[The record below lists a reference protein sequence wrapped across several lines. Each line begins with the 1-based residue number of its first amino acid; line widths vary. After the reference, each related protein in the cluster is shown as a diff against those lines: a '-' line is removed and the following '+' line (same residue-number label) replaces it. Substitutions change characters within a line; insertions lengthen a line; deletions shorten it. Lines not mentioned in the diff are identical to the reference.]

1 MTGLFTAAGF
11 FEHNAQALARIER
24 ETGASFEPIIPPG
37 PDEERLD
44 EAALVR
50 IEIGYFSGEVRET
63 GLARRFLGALRNA
76 PNLGWLHLANA
87 GTDAPVFGELYRAG
101 ARLSNSSGTAAV
113 PIAQS
118 AIAGLL
124 MLARGFPR
132 WGELQRRHEWEENDP
147 ARAPRDLHDQR
158 LLVLGLGA
166 GWQEN
171 EHAAYDIPFYT
182 VGERLRRLDEAAQ
195 IIRSLFANDLTTF
208 EGRYYTIKDAPLAP
222 KPVQRPGPPL
232 LIGGGGEKVTL
243 RIAAQWADEWN
254 VWGDPE
260 ILQHKGDILARH
272 CADVG
277 RDPSEI
283 KHSANAMLTMSDD
296 PERLER
302 ARSAPGFP
310 GIVGTV
316 DEVKA
321 IVQQYADAGVDELI
335 IPNFNMGSHARERYD
350 EFIEQ
355 VAPEFR

>member
-1 MTGLFTAAGF
+1 MKFSAWLNTASKWEDIVGVAQHVEQAGYDGIWVADHFMPNQDDTSGPTGEAWTILAGL
-11 FEHNAQALARIER
+11 AQA
-24 ETGASFEPIIPPG
+24 TSK
-37 PDEERLD
+37 
-44 EAALVR
+44 
-50 IEIGYFSGEVRET
+50 
-63 GLARRFLGALRNA
+63 
-76 PNLGWLHLANA
+76 
-87 GTDAPVFGELYRAG
+87 
-101 ARLSNSSGTAAV
+101 ARLGTMVTGNTYRHPAVLAKQAAQVDIISG
-113 PIAQS
+113 
-118 AIAGLL
+118 G
-124 MLARGFPR
+124 R
-132 WGELQRRHEWEENDP
+132 
-147 ARAPRDLHDQR
+147 
-158 LLVLGLGA
+158 LVLGLGA

-171 EHAAYDIPFYT
+171 EHEAYDIPFYT
-182 VGERLRRLDEAAQ
+182 TGERLRRLDEAAQ
-195 IIRSLFANDLTTF
+195 IIRSLFADDQTTF

-260 ILQHKGDILARH
+260 ILQHKGEILARH

-321 IVQQYADAGVDELI
+321 IVQQYADAGVDELV

>member
-1 MTGLFTAAGF
+1 MKFSAWLNTASKWEDIVGVAQHVEQAGYDGIWVADHFMPNQDDTSGPTGEAWTILAGL
-11 FEHNAQALARIER
+11 AQA
-24 ETGASFEPIIPPG
+24 TSK
-37 PDEERLD
+37 
-44 EAALVR
+44 
-50 IEIGYFSGEVRET
+50 
-63 GLARRFLGALRNA
+63 
-76 PNLGWLHLANA
+76 
-87 GTDAPVFGELYRAG
+87 
-101 ARLSNSSGTAAV
+101 ARLGTMVTGNTYRHPAVLAKQAAQVDIISG
-113 PIAQS
+113 
-118 AIAGLL
+118 G
-124 MLARGFPR
+124 R
-132 WGELQRRHEWEENDP
+132 
-147 ARAPRDLHDQR
+147 
-158 LLVLGLGA
+158 LVLGLGA

-182 VGERLRRLDEAAQ
+182 TGERLRRLDEAAQ
-195 IIRSLFANDLTTF
+195 IIRSLFADDQTTF

-254 VWGDPE
+254 VWGNPE
-260 ILQHKGDILARH
+260 ILQHKGEILARH

-302 ARSAPGFP
+302 ARGAPGFP

>member
-1 MTGLFTAAGF
+1 MMKFSAWLNTASKWEDIVGVAQHVEQAGYDGIWVADHFMPNQDDTSGPTGEAWTILAGL
-11 FEHNAQALARIER
+11 AQA
-24 ETGASFEPIIPPG
+24 TSK
-37 PDEERLD
+37 
-44 EAALVR
+44 
-50 IEIGYFSGEVRET
+50 
-63 GLARRFLGALRNA
+63 
-76 PNLGWLHLANA
+76 
-87 GTDAPVFGELYRAG
+87 
-101 ARLSNSSGTAAV
+101 ARLGTMVTGNTYRHPAVLAKQAAQVDIISG
-113 PIAQS
+113 
-118 AIAGLL
+118 G
-124 MLARGFPR
+124 
-132 WGELQRRHEWEENDP
+132 
-147 ARAPRDLHDQR
+147 R
-158 LLVLGLGA
+158 LVFGLGA

-254 VWGDPE
+254 VWGNPE
-260 ILQHKGDILARH
+260 ILQHKGEILARH

-302 ARSAPGFP
+302 ARGAPGFP

-321 IVQQYADAGVDELI
+321 IVQQYVDAGVDELI

>member
-1 MTGLFTAAGF
+1 MKFSAWLNTASKWEDIVGVAQHVEQAGYDGIWVADHFMPNQDDTSGPTGEAWTILAGL
-11 FEHNAQALARIER
+11 AQA
-24 ETGASFEPIIPPG
+24 TSK
-37 PDEERLD
+37 
-44 EAALVR
+44 
-50 IEIGYFSGEVRET
+50 
-63 GLARRFLGALRNA
+63 
-76 PNLGWLHLANA
+76 
-87 GTDAPVFGELYRAG
+87 
-101 ARLSNSSGTAAV
+101 ARLGTMVTGNTYRHPAVLAKQAAQVDIISG
-113 PIAQS
+113 
-118 AIAGLL
+118 G
-124 MLARGFPR
+124 R
-132 WGELQRRHEWEENDP
+132 
-147 ARAPRDLHDQR
+147 
-158 LLVLGLGA
+158 LVLGLGA

-182 VGERLRRLDEAAQ
+182 TGERLRRLDEAAQ
-195 IIRSLFANDLTTF
+195 IIRSLFADDNTTF

-254 VWGDPE
+254 VWGNPE
-260 ILQHKGDILARH
+260 ILQHKGEILARH

-302 ARSAPGFP
+302 ARGAPGFP

>member
-1 MTGLFTAAGF
+1 MKFSAWLNTASKWEDIVGVAQHVEDAGYDGIWVADHFMPNQDDTSGPTGEAWTILAGL
-11 FEHNAQALARIER
+11 AQA
-24 ETGASFEPIIPPG
+24 TSK
-37 PDEERLD
+37 
-44 EAALVR
+44 
-50 IEIGYFSGEVRET
+50 
-63 GLARRFLGALRNA
+63 
-76 PNLGWLHLANA
+76 
-87 GTDAPVFGELYRAG
+87 
-101 ARLSNSSGTAAV
+101 ARLGTMVTGNTYRHPAVLAKQAAQVDIISG
-113 PIAQS
+113 
-118 AIAGLL
+118 G
-124 MLARGFPR
+124 R
-132 WGELQRRHEWEENDP
+132 
-147 ARAPRDLHDQR
+147 
-158 LLVLGLGA
+158 LVLGLGA

-182 VGERLRRLDEAAQ
+182 TGERLRRLDEAAQ
-195 IIRSLFANDLTTF
+195 IIRSLFADDNTTF

-254 VWGDPE
+254 VWGNPE
-260 ILQHKGDILARH
+260 ILQHKGEILARH